1 MRRPALRALGL
12 LSLGALAALAACSP
26 PEPPHDVAYYQGHPD
41 ARAVEMA
48 ACQNDRG
55 KAKASSNC
63 INALAA
69 DGAAASKKFWTVPAT
84 PSRVQDPGKL

>member
-1 MRRPALRALGL
+1 MRRLALLA
-12 LSLGALAALAACSP
+12 LGALAALAACSP
-26 PEPPHDVAYYQGHPD
+26 PEPAHDVAYYQGHPD
-41 ARAVEMA
+41 ERAAEMA

-55 KAKASSNC
+55 KVKATSNC

-69 DGAAASKKFWTVPAT
+69 DAKATSKKFWTVPAT

>member
-1 MRRPALRALGL
+1 MRQLSLLAALGL
-12 LSLGALAALAACSP
+12 VAALAACSP
-26 PEPPHDVAYYQGHPD
+26 PEPAHDVAYYRDHPD
-41 ARAVEMA
+41 ARAKEMA

-55 KAKASSNC
+55 KVKASNNC

-69 DGAAASKKFWTVPAT
+69 DSAAASKKFWTVPAA